1 MRSNTWLWI
10 LAIAMLGA
18 LAWGLEQVAFTPLQ
32 TGEVYPPFS
41 SLRADPLGAKALYES
56 LAALPGIQVD
66 RLYKQ
71 RQKLESPQDAM
82 FVLGVDPAAWSRV
95 DAKTLEEYVKLV
107 HDGGRLVIAFLPVR
121 GPGAARESHKETP
134 PAISLWHI
142 ELAYRTSE
150 GDDSA
155 GGIPH
160 KTALYFKTNLSD
172 PEARWRSL
180 ASAPIIPKQS
190 ILSGPVYL
198 RDASDQRAEA
208 VERTFGKGTIV
219 LVADTY
225 PLSNEGLREA
235 RDAGLIAR
243 IAGSATRIAFDE
255 NHFGVSE
262 TGSVTKLMRRYRL
275 QGAVAILIVAAA
287 LFLWRSAS
295 SLLPPRQSG
304 SGTASGQGAI
314 AGRDSLEGLS
324 ALLHRGVPEKQL
336 LDTCFAEWRKSTS
349 RGSQGAPQ
357 LRTARA
363 AAAIEEEI
371 ARQGARAPVDAYR
384 AACRILTEKP

>member
-1 MRSNTWLWI
+1 MKSNTWLWV

-56 LAALPGIQVD
+56 LAALPGIHVD

-71 RQKLESPQDAM
+71 RQTLESPQDAM
-82 FVLGVDPAAWSRV
+82 FVLGVDPGGWSRV
-95 DAKTLEEYVKLV
+95 DAKTLDEYVKLV
-107 HDGGRLVIAFLPVR
+107 HDGGRLVIGFLPVR
-121 GPGAARESHKETP
+121 GRRVPLESTKETP
-134 PAISLWHI
+134 AVVSLWHI
-142 ELAYRTSE
+142 ELAYRTTE
-150 GDDSA
+150 GDDNA
-155 GGIPH
+155 TGIPH
-160 KTALYFKTNLSD
+160 KTALYFDTHSFA
-172 PEARWRSL
+172 PEAKWRTL
-180 ASAPIIPKQS
+180 ASASIFPKQS
-190 ILSGPVYL
+190 ILSVPVL

-208 VERTFGKGTIV
+208 VERTFGKGAIV

-243 IAGSATRIAFDE
+243 IAGSATRFTFDE

-275 QGAVAILIVAAA
+275 QGAVVILIVAAA

-295 SLLPPRQSG
+295 SLLPPRAAG
-304 SGTASGQGAI
+304 SAITPSQDAI
-314 AGRDSLEGLS
+314 AGRDSLEGLA

-336 LDTCFAEWRKSTS
+336 LDTCFAEWSKSIS
-349 RGSQGAPQ
+349 RGSTES
-357 LRTARA
+357 RTPRA
-363 AAAIEEEI
+363 AAAIEDEI
-371 ARQGARAPVDAYR
+371 ARQGALAPVDAYR
-384 AACRILTEKP
+384 AACRILTEKT